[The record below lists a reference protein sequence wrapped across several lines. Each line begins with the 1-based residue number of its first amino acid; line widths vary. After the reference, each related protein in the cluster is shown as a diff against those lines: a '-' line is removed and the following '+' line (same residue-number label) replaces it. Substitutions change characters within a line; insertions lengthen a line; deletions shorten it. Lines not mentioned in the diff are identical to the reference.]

1 MLSRR
6 CLLESVDDEKPL
18 ESTSRHL
25 DTKWQKKLFLLLFQK
40 ICFRSQRGPFLELD
54 IITKAKDSTLL
65 YYSYLL
71 FS

>member
-25 DTKWQKKLFLLLFQK
+25 DTKLQKSYF
-40 ICFRSQRGPFLELD
+40 CFFFKKFVLDHKEDHFLELD
-54 IITKAKDSTLL
+54 TITKAKDSTLL
-65 YYSYLL
+65 YYSY
-71 FS
+71 